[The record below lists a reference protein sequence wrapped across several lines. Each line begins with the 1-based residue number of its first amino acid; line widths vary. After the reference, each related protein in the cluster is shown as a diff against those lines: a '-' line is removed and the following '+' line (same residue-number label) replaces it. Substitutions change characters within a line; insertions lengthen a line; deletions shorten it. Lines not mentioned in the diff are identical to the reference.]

1 MKKEGIQTR
10 NRKISTKLKKSSVCR
25 DPRFDPANFKF
36 FDNAGGFNAAAAA
49 AAAYSGSFGQMHTFG
64 GVHPHHHPAHHPHVA
79 HHLASSTGFA
89 GSMLPTAHPHHPIH
103 PSHPA
108 AAAAAATGSGTLTL
122 GLNHPN
128 MVHAMG

>member
-25 DPRFDPANFKF
+25 DPRFDPSNFKF
-36 FDNAGGFNAAAAA
+36 FDTAAAA

-64 GVHPHHHPAHHPHVA
+64 GVHPHHPAHHPHMA

-89 GSMLPTAHPHHPIH
+89 GAHPMLPTAHPHHPIH
-103 PSHPA
+103 ASHSASA
-108 AAAAAATGSGTLTL
+108 AAASGSGALTL